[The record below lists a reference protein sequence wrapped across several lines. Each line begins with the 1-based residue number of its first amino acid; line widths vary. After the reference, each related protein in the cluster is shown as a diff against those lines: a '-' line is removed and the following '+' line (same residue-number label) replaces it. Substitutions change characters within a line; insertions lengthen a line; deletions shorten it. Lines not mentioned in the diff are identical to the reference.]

1 MVFSSVILTDIFKGL
16 YPYLFYVIKFNII
29 TTQEVPFSLT
39 LIFYRTVCIFLNLI
53 CGLHERGHLVKSSYF
68 VQDCQCVLLDRWEST
83 LKLQKSRF
91 YSLWGKRTNNQWLTL
106 KDYMHFMLTSLK
118 GNIFF
123 LKAFPHFL
131 PISLFPFYSFHFFLF
146 FLLFSSKCLVSY
158 WI

>member
-1 MVFSSVILTDIFKGL
+1 MVFSSTILTDIFKEL
-16 YPYLFYVIKFNII
+16 YAYLFYVIKFNII

-68 VQDCQCVLLDRWEST
+68 VQDCQCVLLDRWDQPV

-131 PISLFPFYSFHFFLF
+131 PICFPSTPSTFLF